1 MRRFVTLA
9 AICAA
14 VVFAAPAIHG
24 QARNAKAP
32 ALSGGNGLLYIGTYK
47 GEIEIWWPINKTL
60 EIDRTASKPVGTS
73 GEATANAENPKR

>member
-47 GEIEIWWPINKTL
+47 ARSRSTTRPPRRWWA
-60 EIDRTASKPVGTS
+60 RSS
-73 GEATANAENPKR
+73 